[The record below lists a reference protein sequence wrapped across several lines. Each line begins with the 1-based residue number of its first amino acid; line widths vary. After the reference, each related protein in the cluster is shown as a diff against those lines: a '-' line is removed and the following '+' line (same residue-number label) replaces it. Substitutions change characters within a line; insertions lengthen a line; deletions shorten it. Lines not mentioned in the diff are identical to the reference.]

1 MGLAGARRG
10 CSHRKQSTPEP
21 RDRRRDRIEKLRE
34 YAAFRVRWYWLIDP
48 EARSLEILKLGDDG
62 HYAPAVGTRLIN
74 FAIERQRHDGF
85 IGRAAL
91 LARLDQL
98 LIEER
103 ADRWVVVTGG
113 PGMGKSAL
121 EGVEWLLEEWKPRR
135 DLRIVLEGH
144 AEPRVT

>member
-1 MGLAGARRG
+1 VFLPA
-10 CSHRKQSTPEP
+10 
-21 RDRRRDRIEKLRE
+21 
-34 YAAFRVRWYWLIDP
+34 YWLIDP

-62 HYAPAVGTRLIN
+62 HCAPAVGARLIN
-74 FAIERQRHDGF
+74 VAIERQPHDGF
-85 IGRAAL
+85 IGRVAL

-103 ADRWVVVTGG
+103 ADHWVVVTGG

-135 DLRIVLEGH
+135 KLRIVLEGH
-144 AEPRVT
+144 AEPQVT